1 MQERVQLQTQ
11 SHTWRRLPAR
21 PPSRNPVASQLGQK
35 PMMRQLG
42 ESGKQAHTRF
52 KYYNLVT
59 KEGALLLSG

>member
-1 MQERVQLQTQ
+1 
-11 SHTWRRLPAR
+11 
-21 PPSRNPVASQLGQK
+21 
-35 PMMRQLG
+35 MMRQLG